1 MIVRGAML
9 SCHAAAA
16 DNALDEASDANA
28 IPLDDCADMQKYN
41 EMCKLSNGPY
51 RALFA
56 GQ

>member
-1 MIVRGAML
+1 MMP
-9 SCHAAAA
+9 CC
-16 DNALDEASDANA
+16 ASNHCTQTTNTKAR
-28 IPLDDCADMQKYN
+28 LLHVADMQKYN